1 MKKGTAVLLFVIG
14 AAIGAGVTWKL
25 TKTKYKAIA
34 DEEIASVKKAY
45 HTANEINIS
54 NTVTS
59 NEVVKATDVEEK
71 VKCKVSKDEL
81 EKQEIVRKKYI
92 NTVTKLGYSGEE
104 LKTDNED
111 YPGPYI
117 ISPDE
122 FAGDYEFDTVDVT
135 YFADGVLCDEN
146 NVPLEDIENTIGND
160 AVRHFG
166 EYENDAVYVRNER
179 LKCDYEILRDER
191 KYADLKRNR
200 PKEE

>member
-1 MKKGTAVLLFVIG
+1 MKKGTAVLLFAIG
-14 AAIGAGVTWKL
+14 AAIVAGVTWKL

-45 HTANEINIS
+45 HTTNEVNIS
-54 NTVTS
+54 TPMPS
-59 NEVVKATDVEEK
+59 KEVVKAT
-71 VKCKVSKDEL
+71 KDYVN
-81 EKQEIVRKKYI
+81 I
-92 NTVTKLGYSGEE
+92 VTKSGYSGGE

>member
-25 TKTKYKAIA
+25 AKTKYKAIA
-34 DEEIASVKKAY
+34 DEEIASVKKVY
-45 HTANEINIS
+45 ETAKEVNSRNPIVYEQFVKDTKDYTNIINES
-54 NTVTS
+54 
-59 NEVVKATDVEEK
+59 
-71 VKCKVSKDEL
+71 
-81 EKQEIVRKKYI
+81 
-92 NTVTKLGYSGEE
+92 GYSGKKP
-104 LKTDNED
+104 KTDEN
-111 YPGPYI
+111 YPAPYV

-122 FAGDYEFDTVDVT
+122 FAGDYEFDTVDIT

-146 NVPLEDIENTIGND
+146 NVPLEDIESTIGND

>member
-34 DEEIASVKKAY
+34 DEEITSVKKAY
-45 HTANEINIS
+45 HTANEINSS
-54 NTVTS
+54 NTITS

-71 VKCKVSKDEL
+71 VKCAVSKDEL
-81 EKQEIVRKKYI
+81 EKQEIVRKEYVNI
-92 NTVTKLGYSGEE
+92 VTESGYSGKKP
-104 LKTDNED
+104 KTDED
-111 YPGPYI
+111 YPRPYV

-122 FAGDYEFDTVDVT
+122 FAGDYEFDTVDIT

-146 NVPLEDIENTIGND
+146 DVPLEDIENTIGND

-191 KYADLKRNR
+191 KYVDLKRNR

>member
-45 HTANEINIS
+45 HTANEINSS

-71 VKCKVSKDEL
+71 VKCAVSKDEL
-81 EKQEIVRKKYI
+81 EKQEIVRKEYDYI
-92 NTVTKLGYSGEE
+92 ITESGYSGKK
-104 LKTDNED
+104 LKTDED
-111 YPGPYI
+111 YPVPYV

-122 FAGDYEFDTVDVT
+122 FAGDYEFETVDIT

>member
-34 DEEIASVKKAY
+34 DEEIASVKKVY
-45 HTANEINIS
+45 ETAKEVNSRNPIVYEQFVKDTKDYTNIINES
-54 NTVTS
+54 
-59 NEVVKATDVEEK
+59 
-71 VKCKVSKDEL
+71 
-81 EKQEIVRKKYI
+81 
-92 NTVTKLGYSGEE
+92 GYSGKKP
-104 LKTDNED
+104 KTDED
-111 YPGPYI
+111 YPAPYV

-122 FAGDYEFDTVDVT
+122 FASDYEFDTVDIT

>member
-25 TKTKYKAIA
+25 ARTKYKAIA

-45 HTANEINIS
+45 HTTNEVNIPTPVSSEEVAKATKDYINI
-54 NTVTS
+54 VTES
-59 NEVVKATDVEEK
+59 
-71 VKCKVSKDEL
+71 
-81 EKQEIVRKKYI
+81 
-92 NTVTKLGYSGEE
+92 GYSGE
-104 LKTDNED
+104 N
-111 YPGPYI
+111 YPAPYV

-122 FAGDYEFDTVDVT
+122 FAEDYEFDTVDIT

>member
-1 MKKGTAVLLFVIG
+1 MKSRSAVLLFVIG
-14 AAIGAGVTWKL
+14 AAIGVAVTWKL
-25 TKTKYKAIA
+25 TKTKYETIA
-34 DEEIASVKKAY
+34 NDEIASVKKAY
-45 HTANEINIS
+45 QKVKDPNIS
-54 NTVTS
+54 KPVASEEVIKET
-59 NEVVKATDVEEK
+59 NEYISVVGKSGY
-71 VKCKVSKDEL
+71 VSKE
-81 EKQEIVRKKYI
+81 EPI
-92 NTVTKLGYSGEE
+92 TK
-104 LKTDNED
+104 TED

-117 ISPDE
+117 ITPDE
-122 FAGDYEFDTVDVT
+122 FAGDYEFDTVDIT

-146 NVPLEDIENTIGND
+146 NVPLEDIENTIGNG

>member
-14 AAIGAGVTWKL
+14 AAIGAGVTWKV
-25 TKTKYKAIA
+25 TRTKYKAIA

-59 NEVVKATDVEEK
+59 NEVVKATDVGEK

-81 EKQEIVRKKYI
+81 EKQEIVRKEYVNI
-92 NTVTKLGYSGEE
+92 VTESGYSGKKP
-104 LKTDNED
+104 KTDED
-111 YPGPYI
+111 YPRPYV

-122 FAGDYEFDTVDVT
+122 FAGDYEFDTVDIT

-146 NVPLEDIENTIGND
+146 DVPLEDIENTIGTD

>member
-25 TKTKYKAIA
+25 TKIKYKAIA

-45 HTANEINIS
+45 HTANEINSS

-59 NEVVKATDVEEK
+59 NEVVKANDVEEK
-71 VKCKVSKDEL
+71 VKCAVSKEEL
-81 EKQEIVRKKYI
+81 EKQEIVSKEYANI
-92 NTVTKLGYSGEE
+92 VTESGYSGKK
-104 LKTDNED
+104 LKTDED
-111 YPGPYI
+111 YPRPYV

-146 NVPLEDIENTIGND
+146 DVPLEDIENTIGND